1 VGAKENA
8 DVESHFDAARE
19 QWVRPPQWP
28 ASHTLTL
35 YARAD
40 GGFSV
45 WDPIRNAVPSGNG
58 HAGTLSMYRFTP
70 DTLWNGLD
78 EHGTTWCNGLVR
90 DWVDWQYRR
99 TGLFDSLKEVLAGL
113 SLPDEPLRPGSPA
126 RVSIH
131 QALDI
136 PTLEMSYGTVPVI
149 HASAAVRRVLG
160 LAYLLVWSWNEH
172 REAARLAGQPVTHRV
187 LLLIDEVE
195 SHLHPKWQR
204 LFLPALLRVIQRLT
218 GEVQVQV
225 VASTH
230 SPLVMASLE
239 RHFDTERDKVFHF
252 GLEQGRIVVEEQPWA
267 MQGDAVNWLVSETFG
282 LKQARSQEAEQ
293 AIEAAEAYMRNE
305 ALPGYESPEKLNQK
319 LQEVLPANDPFW
331 PRWLVAS
338 GAVR

>member
-1 VGAKENA
+1 
-8 DVESHFDAARE
+8 VESHFDATRE
-19 QWVRPPQWP
+19 QWVRPSQWP
-28 ASHTLTL
+28 ALHTLTL
-35 YARAD
+35 YARVD
-40 GGFSV
+40 GGFTV

-58 HAGTLSMYRFTP
+58 RADALSTYRFTP
-70 DTLWNGLD
+70 ETLWHGL
-78 EHGTTWCNGLVR
+78 EERGVTWCNGLVR

-113 SLPDEPLRPGSPA
+113 SLPDEPLRPGSPV

-136 PTLEMSYGTVPVI
+136 PTLELSYGTVPVLY
-149 HASAAVRRVLG
+149 ASAAVRRLLG

-172 REAARLAGQPVTHRV
+172 REAARLAGQPVADRV

-230 SPLVMASLE
+230 APLVMASLE

-252 GLEQGRIVVEEQPWA
+252 GLEKGRIVVEEQPWA
-267 MQGDAVNWLVSETFG
+267 MQGDAVSWLVSETFG
-282 LKQARSQEAEQ
+282 LNQARSQEAEQ
-293 AIEAAEAYMRNE
+293 AIEAAEAYMRHE
-305 ALPGYESPEKLNQK
+305 PLPGYESPEKLNQK
-319 LQEVLPANDPFW
+319 LQEVLPGHDPFW
-331 PRWLVAS
+331 PRWLVAT